1 MESISR
7 SAIPIWRISGT
18 FYALFL
24 LISGG
29 VTWFTLRFPNLE
41 SYWIDAGAG
50 MAILFIIGAMVWV
63 IPQIRWSRWKYHIHE
78 DYVEIQHGIV
88 NIERTLVPTKKV
100 QHVSTERGPIQRMY
114 GMATISVHTAATT
127 HQIPIIPDEE
137 ALEVRDRI
145 AALAKLGDADV

>member
-18 FYALFL
+18 LYALFFIL
-24 LISGG
+24 SGG
-29 VTWFTLRFPNLE
+29 ITWFTLRMPNLE
-41 SYWIDAGAG
+41 SYWLDAGAG
-50 MAILFIIGAMVWV
+50 AIILSIIVCMVV
-63 IPQIRWSRWKYHIHE
+63 FIPQIRWRRWRYHIHE

-88 NIERTLVPTKKV
+88 IINRTLVPTKKV
-100 QHVSTERGPIQRMY
+100 QHVSTERGPVQRMY
-114 GMATISVHTAATT
+114 GMSTISVHTAATT
-127 HQIPIIPDEE
+127 HQIPVIDDDE